1 VGIVAHLRSA
11 AADNTDL
18 SFHGAGG
25 IGRNP
30 SGESDGRKDRA
41 SIRDAVPKRNVSRF
55 IHGNAAHPAI
65 AGVGRERTLL
75 GDRWSSAG
83 ILDFVPA
90 HAAT

>member
-1 VGIVAHLRSA
+1 MGIVAHLRSA

-41 SIRDAVPKRNVSRF
+41 SIGDAVPKRHVSRF
-55 IHGNAAHPAI
+55 IHGNTAHPPI
-65 AGVGRERTLL
+65 AGVRRKCTLL
-75 GDRWSSAG
+75 GNRGSAAG